1 MIIKIKDGQ
10 EVVCKTIILDD
21 RDVLADGQYLI
32 PLSSIQTITED
43 EIE

>member
-10 EVVCKTIILDD
+10 EVICKMIVLDD
-21 RDVLADGQYLI
+21 RDVLADGWYLI

>member
-1 MIIKIKDGQ
+1 MIIKVKDGQ
-10 EVVCKTIILDD
+10 EVICKTIILDD
-21 RDVLADGQYLI
+21 KDALADGRYLI

>member
-1 MIIKIKDGQ
+1 MIIKVKDGQ

-21 RDVLADGQYLI
+21 RDVLADGQHLI
-32 PLSSIQTITED
+32 PLSSIQTIIED